1 MKNGMDQQATL
12 EMLKKM
18 GPDLYETLVMPAMP
32 IQDAIDLARYLVE
45 TTMGFS
51 KFSIARAKTVGGP
64 IEIAAITKHEGFR
77 WVARKHFYS
86 DSLNPALDR

>member
-1 MKNGMDQQATL
+1 
-12 EMLKKM
+12 MLTKM

-51 KFSIARAKTVGGP
+51 KFSISRAKTVGGP
-64 IEIAAITKHEGFR
+64 VEIAAITKHEGFR

-86 DSLNPALDR
+86 NSLNPLPKG